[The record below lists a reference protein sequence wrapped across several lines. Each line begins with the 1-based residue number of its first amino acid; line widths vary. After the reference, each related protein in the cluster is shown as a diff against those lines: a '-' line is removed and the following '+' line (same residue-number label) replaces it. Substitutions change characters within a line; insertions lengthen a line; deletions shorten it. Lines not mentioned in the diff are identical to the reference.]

1 MNVNKISF
9 TSNSDTFS
17 DYFSIDSNS
26 QAEMGNFL
34 NYKGNIIEKY
44 FNTKLK
50 LFLTGN
56 ITNNEEKK
64 GNDNNRFFFKTIY
77 IKKYLEKKL
86 NNTIAEKN
94 NKLKKE
100 IEEIF
105 KNITEDI
112 EIDCLIKN
120 VNGDKVNKF
129 FKTIQKYCISNNK
142 IEDKIE
148 NSQNYTVITEI
159 TVNLASKISKKNS
172 QIFTSFYFFNKFKK
186 FINKN
191 IENFNDFFINFKD
204 LNFFKNNNKLIFL
217 LITNHNYKGFKIF
230 KEIFETEEETK
241 IEKIKKIYE
250 MKNKLKKNKKKKD
263 DDKNNSINKN
273 NYDNNNNNNDK
284 YNYNN
289 NDNNNNN
296 INNNNKY
303 KDNNNNKDNNINNN
317 NNNIN
322 NNNNN
327 KDNNNNNNNNNNN
340 DNNNNKDNNNN
351 IIKRRYINFN
361 KLTNHLIK
369 TMKVI
374 NEDEDCFF
382 CIIYF
387 DNYLNLIFP
396 REEIEEII
404 RNNQNNYILLEEKL
418 KNETKKREEV
428 EKTLEDLKK
437 KHEEAINELQL
448 KKEEAI
454 NELQLKQEEA
464 INELQL
470 KQEEAINELQL
481 KQEDAIN
488 ELRLKHEEA
497 EKNQNEKI
505 IELKNMIDS
514 LMNKNDEK
522 SSKEKKDK
530 I

>member
-1 MNVNKISF
+1 
-9 TSNSDTFS
+9 
-17 DYFSIDSNS
+17 
-26 QAEMGNFL
+26 
-34 NYKGNIIEKY
+34 
-44 FNTKLK
+44 
-50 LFLTGN
+50 
-56 ITNNEEKK
+56 
-64 GNDNNRFFFKTIY
+64 
-77 IKKYLEKKL
+77 
-86 NNTIAEKN
+86 
-94 NKLKKE
+94 
-100 IEEIF
+100 
-105 KNITEDI
+105 
-112 EIDCLIKN
+112 
-120 VNGDKVNKF
+120 
-129 FKTIQKYCISNNK
+129 
-142 IEDKIE
+142 
-148 NSQNYTVITEI
+148 
-159 TVNLASKISKKNS
+159 
-172 QIFTSFYFFNKFKK
+172 
-186 FINKN
+186 
-191 IENFNDFFINFKD
+191 
-204 LNFFKNNNKLIFL
+204 
-217 LITNHNYKGFKIF
+217 
-230 KEIFETEEETK
+230 
-241 IEKIKKIYE
+241 
-250 MKNKLKKNKKKKD
+250 
-263 DDKNNSINKN
+263 
-273 NYDNNNNNNDK
+273 
-284 YNYNN
+284 
-289 NDNNNNN
+289 
-296 INNNNKY
+296 
-303 KDNNNNKDNNINNN
+303 
-317 NNNIN
+317 
-322 NNNNN
+322 
-327 KDNNNNNNNNNNN
+327 
-340 DNNNNKDNNNN
+340 
-351 IIKRRYINFN
+351 
-361 KLTNHLIK
+361 
-369 TMKVI
+369 MKVI

-418 KNETKKREEV
+418 KNATKKREEV